1 MKKILVTGGFGFIGS
16 NFINLLSEEHEVFNI
31 DKLSYA
37 SDVSFIK
44 SDKVTNFVFDLE
56 DLSKVQSVFNNHGP
70 FDIIFH
76 FAAES
81 HVDNSIANPI
91 AFTLANVVGTH
102 NLVECFRLQK
112 HGKFVHVSTDEVY
125 GHLELSDPS
134 FTEETPLSPR
144 SPYSASKASS
154 DLIVKSY
161 FETFGCNIN
170 ITRCCNNFGEHQ
182 HVEKLIPKTITNIL
196 RGNKVPLYGKG
207 NNIREWILVEDH
219 CKAIYEV
226 GLKGRSGE
234 VYNIGSGVELTNYQ
248 IIEKICNILGKKI
261 EDVIEYVEDRKGHDF
276 RYSINSSKT
285 QSELGWKAIC
295 CNESTFED
303 HLAETIEWYKT
314 NLTNN

>member
-70 FDIIFH
+70 FDTIFH

-91 AFTLANVVGTH
+91 AFTLANIVGTH

-134 FTEETPLSPR
+134 FTEETPLAPR

-170 ITRCCNNFGEHQ
+170 ITRCCNNFGKHQ

-196 RGNKVPLYGKG
+196 QDNKVPLYGKG
-207 NNIREWILVEDH
+207 NNIREWILVGDH

-285 QSELGWKAIC
+285 QKELGWKADC
-295 CNESTFED
+295 FDESTFETY
-303 HLAETIEWYKT
+303 LAQTIEWYK